1 MRAFLTRFSACD
13 PDMRPGIRWWLPGAK
28 LDDRELIRELED
40 MHGLESAQWSFPAR
54 IRTETVGAALSGF
67 LILRSSCGKPGNGT

>member
-28 LDDRELIRELED
+28 LDDRELIHELED
-40 MHGLESAQWSFPAR
+40 MHRAG
-54 IRTETVGAALSGF
+54 IGAVELSCQNQNGDGWGTLSGF
-67 LILRSSCGKPGNGT
+67 PILRPSCGKPESGT